1 MRTVTNQDIG
11 DLDSGL
17 IDVDPEYQREVVW
30 TGECDQRAPVDNLAS
45 CKPNIYV
52 QLTV

>member
-1 MRTVTNQDIG
+1 MGFSKYNSNTGAG

-30 TGECDQRAPVDNLAS
+30 TGKSVRNKLRLDR
-45 CKPNIYV
+45 
-52 QLTV
+52 T